1 MLNRALG
8 TMIKWIDLHDGEI
21 IESEGEE
28 PPDYF
33 VSPKRY
39 DEVTIEDLIVA
50 LQEARDNE
58 WRWGEE

>member
-1 MLNRALG
+1 M
-8 TMIKWIDLHDGEI
+8 TKWIDLHDGEI
-21 IESEGEE
+21 VESEGEE

-39 DEVTIEDLIVA
+39 VEVTIEDLIVA